1 MNGSLTPIGPIGP
14 NDALVVIDVQN
25 DFVDGSVGIEGAA
38 AIIPVI
44 NRLIPHFA
52 HVVFT
57 QDWHPPGHVSFA
69 SAHPGRRPG
78 DTARVPYG
86 IQQLYADHC
95 VQHSEGANL
104 HPALD
109 ISAEHI
115 LVHKGTRQD
124 VDSFSAF
131 VENDRET
138 LTGLDAR
145 LRKLGVNRVV
155 LAGLALYGCVRH
167 SALDARRAGFDVLIV
182 DDACCARASL
192 ANEEYAAELT
202 QAWVLRTRA
211 ENLLGLTV

>member
-1 MNGSLTPIGPIGP
+1 M
-14 NDALVVIDVQN
+14 DALLASITRRDALIVVDVQN
-25 DFVDGSVGIEGAA
+25 DFVNGSVAIEGSE

-44 NRLIPHFA
+44 NRLIPQFD

-57 QDWHPPGHVSFA
+57 LDWHPPGHVSFA
-69 SAHPGRRPG
+69 SAHPGRSPG
-78 DTARVPYG
+78 DTARVGYG

-95 VQHSEGANL
+95 VQHTTGAEL
-104 HPALD
+104 HPGLD
-109 ISAEHI
+109 VSNEHM
-115 LVHKGTRQD
+115 LLHKGTRVD

-138 LTGLDAR
+138 LTGLDVR

-155 LAGLALYGCVRH
+155 LVGLALYGCVRH
-167 SALDARRAGFDVLIV
+167 SALDARRAGFDVVII

-202 QAWVLRTRA
+202 QAWVLRARA
-211 ENLLGLTV
+211 DELLAQAA

>member
-1 MNGSLTPIGPIGP
+1 MDKLLGKITSR
-14 NDALVVIDVQN
+14 DALVAVDVQN
-25 DFVDGSVGIEGAA
+25 DFVNGSVAIEGSQ

-44 NRLIPHFA
+44 NRLLPHFA

-69 SAHPGRRPG
+69 SAHPGRVPG

-95 VQHSEGANL
+95 VQHTRGAEL
-104 HPALD
+104 HPDLD
-109 ISAEHI
+109 VSNEHMLI
-115 LVHKGTRQD
+115 HKGTRVD

-145 LRKLGVNRVV
+145 LRKLGVNRIV
-155 LAGLALYGCVRH
+155 LVGLALYGCVRH
-167 SALDARRAGFDVLIV
+167 SALDARRAGFDVVII
-182 DDACCARASL
+182 DDACRARASL

-202 QAWVLRTRA
+202 QAWVLRATA
-211 ENLLGLTV
+211 DEMLAQAT